1 MPKSAP
7 ILRIDLAAPTPA
19 YEQIVSGLRAILVS
33 GGFEPGDQLPTV
45 RQLAVD
51 LSVHHN
57 TVAEAYRV
65 LAAEGWLELKRGRG
79 ATVLGRAKPAPPAG
93 SREQFQRHL
102 RELVAKAITD
112 GVPDT
117 ALASLM
123 TNQAKELVERPM
135 TRNANS
141 EKKTEKK

>member
-1 MPKSAP
+1 MAKSAP
-7 ILRIDLAAPTPA
+7 ILRIDLAAATPA
-19 YEQIVSGLRAILVS
+19 YEQIVSGLRAILVA

-79 ATVLGRAKPAPPAG
+79 ATVLGRETPAAPAG
-93 SREQFQRHL
+93 LREQFQRHL
-102 RELVAKAITD
+102 RELVAKARAD
-112 GVPDT
+112 GVPE
-117 ALASLM
+117 AAIAALM
-123 TNQAKELVERPM
+123 TNQTKELVERPV
-135 TRNANS
+135 TRSSNERKS
-141 EKKTEKK
+141 EKR